1 LKYIDIETTK
11 WVKCISLIKNLY
23 VKRDIFSE
31 AFMARVCEICGKG
44 KQVGHNVSHA
54 NNKTRREWLPNL
66 QTVRIVKDG
75 ITKKARICTSCIKKG
90 NFQKAL

>member
-1 LKYIDIETTK
+1 
-11 WVKCISLIKNLY
+11 
-23 VKRDIFSE
+23 
-31 AFMARVCEICGKG
+31 MARVCEICGKG

-75 ITKKARICTSCIKKG
+75 TTKKAKICTRCIKKG